1 MNKAFTLIEL
11 AIVVVI
17 LGLITVGVLGAQSL
31 IESAK
36 INSVTNEL
44 KQYKTAM
51 LAFQLEYDAIPGDMD
66 NAADYWP
73 SAVNGN
79 GDKIINTAEGNHFW
93 LHLQYARILPHID
106 VNVSYGEVYS
116 SYGKETLWKATTGLP
131 RSRRA
136 RTAAVYGQRAQV
148 TLTLTRHLGVANGEW
163 GAALTPED
171 TKRVDEK
178 IDDGHA
184 SKGFILGSN
193 GRVLRADG
201 SGANYGRGLG
211 CTDAGTGSLP
221 FDYTLSAGS
230 TNYNLL
236 EKLVTCRL
244 HGIVQ

>member
-11 AIVVVI
+11 AIVIVI

-79 GDKIINTAEGNHFW
+79 GDKIISPAERKQFW
-93 LHLQYARILPHID
+93 LHLQYAKILPDID
-106 VNVSYGEVYS
+106 VEGPYGGVYS
-116 SYGKETLWKATTGLP
+116 NYGRKTLWRATTKVL
-131 RSRRA
+131 
-136 RTAAVYGQRAQV
+136 YGQRAQV
-148 TLTLTRHLGVANGEW
+148 SLWLIRHISTSEGAEGLSFTW

-201 SGANYGRGLG
+201 SGTNYGNGLG
-211 CTDAGTGSLP
+211 CTDAGTGTSP
-221 FDYTLSAGS
+221 TDYTLGAGS
-230 TNYNLL
+230 ANYNLL
-236 EKLVTCRL
+236 EKSVTCRL
-244 HGIVQ
+244 YGIVQ